1 MENNLEKEVVDESK
15 NEALKE
21 EIEEI
26 EEIEEKVE
34 EIK

>member
-26 EEIEEKVE
+26 EEKVE